1 MKRFLFIPLFCA
13 LLCSCY
19 KEIDVDVDG
28 SEAQLV
34 LNCIARNGADVQAS
48 VSYSWL
54 YTQEHSSAL
63 IQNALV
69 EVFVNGVLKDT
80 MDYRD
85 DLYHSSVHPSSG
97 DTIRVRATVDGE
109 TVWAQDVVPQMAKI
123 LSVKTTR
130 ESNDDEEVADYK
142 IKIQNP
148 AGQTNYYMLLITG
161 EASNEGELVDYSYDP
176 IFQVT
181 NEEING
187 SLTNRSIQS
196 YMGYPFTSKGMETD
210 EYMLTVKEIVS
221 TAESTNKR
229 KIHLYTISEAYYRYV
244 VNYLANNK
252 DGSIY
257 GELTSLGLAEPLITF
272 TNIQGGLGLLACY
285 QEYICQVSI

>member
-1 MKRFLFIPLFCA
+1 MKRLLFMLLCCA

-19 KEIDVDVDG
+19 REIDVDVEG
-28 SEAQLV
+28 SDARLV

-48 VSYSWL
+48 VSYTWL

-63 IQNALV
+63 IKNALV

-80 MDYRD
+80 MTYRD
-85 DLYHSSVHPSSG
+85 DLYHSSVHPNSG
-97 DTIRVRATVDGE
+97 DTIKVQATVDGE

-123 LSVKTTR
+123 LSVGKTK
-130 ESNDDEEVADYK
+130 ESNDDEEVVDYK

-148 AGQTNYYMLLITG
+148 AGQTNYYMLLITSG
-161 EASNEGELVDYSYDP
+161 DSNEGELLDYSYDP
-176 IFQVT
+176 VFQVT

-187 SLTNRSIQS
+187 SLTSKSIQS
-196 YMGYPFTSKGMETD
+196 YMGYPFTSKGMESN
-210 EYMLTVKEIVS
+210 EYTLTVKEIVS
-221 TAESTNKR
+221 AAASTNKR
-229 KIHLYTISEAYYRYV
+229 QIHLYTISEAYYRYV

-257 GELTSLGLAEPLITF
+257 GELTDLGLAEPLITF
-272 TNIQGGLGLLACY
+272 TNIQGGLGLFACY
-285 QEYICQVSI
+285 QEYISQVSI